1 MAYWRQLAIQT
12 YWYLL
17 AVIVLQFVMLALRQV
32 GFLPLWTLIEYMQ
45 LCAFIP
51 LYNFKMIPYLYDAF
65 KPFLVSHLVLTN
77 KAFILTEMEDDYFED
92 TYRYFWLNTA
102 KLGQAL
108 ALMVALFALTI
119 VLNVLVGVVYLLTPN
134 KQGRCGQC
142 LGGVLG

>member
-1 MAYWRQLAIQT
+1 
-12 YWYLL
+12 
-17 AVIVLQFVMLALRQV
+17 MLAARQV

-77 KAFILTEMEDDYFED
+77 KAFIMQEFEDDYFED

-108 ALMVALFALTI
+108 ALMCVLFGLTV
-119 VLNVLVGVVYLLTPN
+119 VLNILIGVVYLVTPN
-134 KQGRCGQC
+134 KKGRCGQC
-142 LGGVLG
+142 LGGVLS

>member
-17 AVIVLQFVMLALRQV
+17 AVIVLQFIMLSLRQV

-119 VLNVLVGVVYLLTPN
+119 VLNIVIGVVYCLTPN
-134 KQGRCGQC
+134 KQGRCG
-142 LGGVLG
+142 